1 MAKDKP
7 SQYFL
12 TTLEKG
18 LNILSLFTVEQ
29 PNLSR
34 VEISRLTGI
43 NMTSTY
49 RFIDTLTTLGYL
61 RKDPRTKLLEL
72 GPAAFS
78 LGHNFIQNF
87 SLLNIVRPLL
97 DQVYEKHNISVDS
110 TVFSGDTLLLLYRR
124 YAKEAVPFNLPHI
137 SGNVLHCTSMGKAI
151 LAHLPVKEFHA
162 FLDRLALDR
171 ITPNTIT
178 EKGKFIRELEKTRK
192 RGYAVNNEE
201 YVAGLLAIAAPL
213 MNQRTNRP
221 IGAVSFDFP
230 TEKHSTDSIQKKY
243 AELLLNLAEDV
254 SNRISL

>member
-1 MAKDKP
+1 MVKNKP

-29 PNLSR
+29 ASLSR
-34 VEISRLTGI
+34 AEISRLTGI

-97 DQVYEKHNISVDS
+97 DQVYEKHDISVDS

-124 YAKEAVPFNLPHI
+124 YSKETVSFHLPHI

-151 LAHLPVKEFHA
+151 LAHLPIKEIHA
-162 FLDRLALDR
+162 FLNRLELDR

-178 EKGKFIRELEKTRK
+178 KKDKFSRELEKIRK

-201 YVAGLLAIAAPL
+201 YVAGLLAIGAPL
-213 MNQRTNRP
+213 MNRRTNRP
-221 IGAVSFDFP
+221 IGAVSFDFT
-230 TEKHSTDSIQKKY
+230 TEKHSSDSIKKKY
-243 AELLLNLAEDV
+243 SDLLLNLAKDI
-254 SNRISL
+254 SNQISL

>member
-1 MAKDKP
+1 MAKNKP

-18 LNILSLFTVEQ
+18 LNILSLFTVERAS
-29 PNLSR
+29 LSR

-49 RFIDTLTTLGYL
+49 RFIDTLITLGYL
-61 RKDPRTKLLEL
+61 RKDLRTKLLEL

-110 TVFSGDTLLLLYRR
+110 TVFSGDTMLLLYRR
-124 YAKEAVPFNLPHI
+124 YAEEAASFNPPKI
-137 SGNVLHCTSMGKAI
+137 SGDVLHCTSMGKAI
-151 LAHLPVKEFHA
+151 LAHLPVKECHA
-162 FLDRLALDR
+162 FLDRLALER
-171 ITPNTIT
+171 LTPNTIT
-178 EKGKFIRELEKTRK
+178 ERGKFTRELEKIRK
-192 RGYAVNNEE
+192 RGYALNNEE
-201 YVAGLLAIAAPL
+201 YVAGLVAIGAPV

-230 TEKHSTDSIQKKY
+230 AEKYSTESIQKKY
-243 AELLLNLAEDV
+243 AELLIKLAEDV
-254 SNRISL
+254 SKRISL